1 MVNQT
6 VVNFPG
12 TEAVYS
18 PQSELISLR
27 NALQERDALI
37 RQLVSELVKVNQ
49 QNRVLQGQV
58 SLSGTQEADQDQICA
73 LQMQNAYLETNIR
86 DLEQQLEAVQA
97 TVVAREADLQSEKQY
112 LEAHVHQLE
121 AQIKGSRE
129 EIDAREAGL
138 RALLGK
144 IQTLSGNN
152 RQLEQHLQEVPELY
166 RRKFTERMNPVA
178 EKIQGIQSEN
188 YRLQLEMQGMAQKL
202 LAVQE
207 VLGKP
212 MLPAPTP
219 EPEESQ
225 QTARLLADL
234 FGEIETS
241 SPSVFS
247 H

>member
-18 PQSELISLR
+18 PQAELIGLR

-37 RQLVSELVKVNQ
+37 RQLVGELVKVNQ
-49 QNRVLQGQV
+49 QNRTLHAQV
-58 SLSGTQEADQDQICA
+58 SLSAPEEAAHDQIGA
-73 LQMQNAYLETNIR
+73 LQAQNAYLEGNIHEF
-86 DLEQQLEAVQA
+86 EQQLEA
-97 TVVAREADLQSEKQY
+97 ARIAFEERRAALQSENQY
-112 LEAHVHQLE
+112 LKANIHQLE
-121 AQIKGSRE
+121 TQVKGSRE

-144 IQTLSGNN
+144 IQTLSDNN
-152 RQLEQHLQEVPELY
+152 RQLEQHLNEVPELY

-212 MLPAPTP
+212 MLPAP
-219 EPEESQ
+219 EPEEPQ
-225 QTARLLADL
+225 QTAGLLADL
-234 FGEIETS
+234 FGEMETS